1 MTQKQ
6 ANDLWE
12 NVALMMPKR
21 YSMILI
27 LFLLTLGVS
36 PFMPGLCLISVAGL
50 FFMDWTMRYI
60 LLRRATFTIQIG
72 HELAVMLA
80 SALPFANLLYSIM
93 NLFYFRNIQ
102 GNWSLV
108 MIIAVVISSINI
120 FLPIR
125 RVVDYFFVPEA

>member
-102 GNWSLV
+102 GNWSSV